1 MTGMGMACCQ
11 SGFSNIDAEQE
22 LKRQKGPMQMR
33 DPYTV
38 LGVSKSASE
47 EDVKKAFRKQA
58 KVLHPD
64 RNTSDPKAKDKFAE
78 LNSAYEILG
87 DPAKRRQFDA
97 GEIDAEGKPRFQG
110 FGGQGGGFG
119 GGRAGNPFGGG
130 FQGGGFDPS
139 DIFADFFRSG
149 MGGGTRPRQRGPE
162 PGADVK
168 TEIRVSLADALQGS
182 SARVSLYGGR
192 TVEVKIPAGVT
203 DGQVIRLKRQGM
215 PSAMGGPEG
224 DALVTVRVQPDSRFA
239 IEGKNLRTRVQ
250 VDLADAVLGGV
261 IRVPTLDGAV
271 EINLPKGAS
280 SGQVLRMKSKGVPAK
295 DGAGDLFAVIEIVLP
310 KEPDPELEALMQRW
324 RAKTRINKSV

>member
-1 MTGMGMACCQ
+1 
-11 SGFSNIDAEQE
+11 
-22 LKRQKGPMQMR
+22 MR

-47 EDVKKAFRKQA
+47 DDVKKAFRKQA

-64 RNTSDPKAKDKFAE
+64 RNTTDPKAKDKFAE

-87 DPAKRRQFDA
+87 DPAKRKQFDA

-119 GGRAGNPFGGG
+119 GGGFGGGRAGGPFGGA
-130 FQGGGFDPS
+130 GFDPS

-149 MGGGTRPRQRGPE
+149 MGGGARPRQRGPE

-168 TEIRVSLADALQGS
+168 TEIRVSLADALKGS
-182 SARVSLYGGR
+182 TARVSLYGGR

-224 DALVTVRVQPDSRFA
+224 DALVTVRVQSDSRFA
-239 IEGKNLRTRVQ
+239 VEGKNLRTRVQ
-250 VDLADAVLGGV
+250 VELPDAVLGGV

-280 SGQVLRMKSKGVPAK
+280 SGQVLRVKGKGVPAK
-295 DGAGDLFAVIEIVLP
+295 DGTGDLFAVIEITLP
-310 KEPDPELEALMQRW
+310 KDPDHELEALMQRW
-324 RAKTRINKSV
+324 REKTRVNKSV

>member
-1 MTGMGMACCQ
+1 M
-11 SGFSNIDAEQE
+11 
-22 LKRQKGPMQMR
+22 PMR

-38 LGVSKSASE
+38 LGVPKSASE

-87 DPAKRRQFDA
+87 DPAKRKQFDA

-110 FGGQGGGFG
+110 FGGQGGAGFG
-119 GGRAGNPFGGG
+119 GGRAGGPFGGG

-149 MGGGTRPRQRGPE
+149 MGGGARARQRGPE
-162 PGADVK
+162 PGQDVK
-168 TEIRVSLADALQGS
+168 TEIRVSLADALKGS
-182 SARVSLYGGR
+182 TARVTLHGGR

-224 DALVTVRVQPDSRFA
+224 DALVTVRVQPDPRFSV
-239 IEGKNLRTRVQ
+239 EGKNLRTRVQ

-280 SGQVLRMKSKGVPAK
+280 SGQVLRVKGKGVPAK
-295 DGAGDLFAVIEIVLP
+295 DSPGDLFAVIEIVLP
-310 KEPDPELEALMQRW
+310 KESDPELEALMQRW
-324 RAKTRINKSV
+324 RAKTRVNKSV

>member
-1 MTGMGMACCQ
+1 
-11 SGFSNIDAEQE
+11 
-22 LKRQKGPMQMR
+22 MR
-33 DPYTV
+33 DPYTI

-58 KVLHPD
+58 KILHPD

-87 DPAKRRQFDA
+87 DPAKRKQFDS

-110 FGGQGGGFG
+110 FGGNGGPGFGGGFG

-139 DIFADFFRSG
+139 DIFADFFRQG
-149 MGGGTRPRQRGPE
+149 MGGGRQRQRGPE

-168 TEIRVSLADALQGS
+168 TEIRVPLVEALKGS
-182 SARVSLYGGR
+182 TARVPLYSGR

-224 DALVTVRVQPDSRFA
+224 DALVTVRVQADSRFV

-280 SGQVLRMKSKGVPAK
+280 SGQVLRVKGKGVPAK
-295 DGAGDLFAVIEIVLP
+295 DGTGDLFAVIEIVLP
-310 KEPDPELEALMQRW
+310 KEPDPELEELMQRW
-324 RAKTRINKSV
+324 RAKIRVNKSV

>member
-1 MTGMGMACCQ
+1 M
-11 SGFSNIDAEQE
+11 
-22 LKRQKGPMQMR
+22 PMR

-87 DPAKRRQFDA
+87 DPAKRKQFDA

-110 FGGQGGGFG
+110 FGGNGGAGFG
-119 GGRAGNPFGGG
+119 GGRAGGPFGGG
-130 FQGGGFDPS
+130 GFGGAGFDPS

-149 MGGGTRPRQRGPE
+149 MGGGARTRQRGPE
-162 PGADVK
+162 PGADIK
-168 TEIRVSLADALQGS
+168 TEIRVPLVDALKGS
-182 SARVSLYGGR
+182 TARVTLYGGR

-224 DALVTVRVQPDSRFA
+224 DALVTVRVQADSRFA
-239 IEGKNLRTRVQ
+239 VEGKNLRTRVQ
-250 VDLADAVLGGV
+250 VDLEDAVLGGV

-280 SGQVLRMKSKGVPAK
+280 SGQVLRVKGKGVPAK
-295 DGAGDLFAVIEIVLP
+295 DGTGDLFAVIEIILP
-310 KEPDPELEALMQRW
+310 KEPDPELEDLMQRR
-324 RAKTRINKSV
+324 RAKTRVNKSV

>member
-1 MTGMGMACCQ
+1 
-11 SGFSNIDAEQE
+11 
-22 LKRQKGPMQMR
+22 MR

-47 EDVKKAFRKQA
+47 DDVKKAYRKQA
-58 KVLHPD
+58 KILHPD
-64 RNTSDPKAKDKFAE
+64 RNTTDPKAKDKFSE

-87 DPAKRRQFDA
+87 DPSKRKQFDA

-110 FGGQGGGFG
+110 FSGQGGPGFG
-119 GGRAGNPFGGG
+119 GAGRAGGG
-130 FQGGGFDPS
+130 FAGAGFDPS

-149 MGGGTRPRQRGPE
+149 MGGNPRARQRGPE
-162 PGADVK
+162 PGQDVK
-168 TEIRVSLADALQGS
+168 TEIRIPFVDALNGTTS
-182 SARVSLYGGR
+182 RVTLYGGR
-192 TVEVKIPAGVT
+192 AVDVKIPAGVA

-215 PSAMGGPEG
+215 PSPMGGPEG
-224 DALVTVRVQPDSRFA
+224 DALVTVRVQPDPRFT
-239 IEGKNLRTRVQ
+239 IESKNLRTRVQ

-280 SGQVLRMKSKGVPAK
+280 SGQVLRVKGKGVPAP

-310 KEPDPELEALMQRW
+310 KEPDPDLEKLMLRW
-324 RAKTRINKSV
+324 REKTRVNKSV

>member
-1 MTGMGMACCQ
+1 
-11 SGFSNIDAEQE
+11 
-22 LKRQKGPMQMR
+22 MR

-87 DPAKRRQFDA
+87 DPAKRKQFDA

-110 FGGQGGGFG
+110 FGGNGGAGFGAGRAGGPFGGGGFG
-119 GGRAGNPFGGG
+119 SA
-130 FQGGGFDPS
+130 GFDPS

-224 DALVTVRVQPDSRFA
+224 DALVTVRVQPDSRFTV
-239 IEGKNLRTRVQ
+239 EGKNLRTRVQ
-250 VDLADAVLGGV
+250 VDLVDAVLGGV
-261 IRVPTLDGAV
+261 IRVPTFDGAV

-280 SGQVLRMKSKGVPAK
+280 SGQVLRVKGKGVPAK
-295 DGAGDLFAVIEIVLP
+295 DGTGDLFAVIEIILP
-310 KEPDPELEALMQRW
+310 KEADPELEALMQRW
-324 RAKTRINKSV
+324 RAKTRVNKSV

>member
-1 MTGMGMACCQ
+1 M
-11 SGFSNIDAEQE
+11 
-22 LKRQKGPMQMR
+22 PMR

-38 LGVSKSASE
+38 LGVSKAASE

-64 RNTSDPKAKDKFAE
+64 RNASDPKAKDKFAE

-87 DPAKRRQFDA
+87 DPAKRKQFDS

-110 FGGQGGGFG
+110 FGGQGGAGFG
-119 GGRAGNPFGGG
+119 GGFGGGSAGNPFGGG
-130 FQGGGFDPS
+130 FQGAGFDPS

-149 MGGGTRPRQRGPE
+149 MGGGARPRQRGPA
-162 PGADVK
+162 PGADIK
-168 TEIRVSLADALQGS
+168 TEIRVPLVDALKGS
-182 SARVSLYGGR
+182 TARVTLHGGR

-203 DGQVIRLKRQGM
+203 DGQVIRLKRQGI

-224 DALVTVRVQPDSRFA
+224 DALVTVRVQTDSRFT
-239 IEGKNLRTRVQ
+239 IDGKNLRTRVQ
-250 VDLADAVLGGV
+250 VELSDAVLGGV

-280 SGQVLRMKSKGVPAK
+280 SGQVLRVKGKGVPAK
-295 DGAGDLFAVIEIVLP
+295 DNTGDLFAVIEIILP

-324 RAKTRINKSV
+324 RAKARVNKSV